1 MIEFRIGNKIEEL
14 KFNYRAK
21 WKADKLFSSE
31 DAEGNSAGNG
41 AAVVWVGLVS
51 EKSDS
56 ALLSALRAMTNY
68 SEEELVDAIEQNVEQ
83 AGGIEKLVEQFTKE
97 LEQSDFFRFAAKQFL
112 KQEEKSLDI
121 LKKRKS
127 KTDKDKENI
136 SSIEAAVQM
145 MKETL

>member
-1 MIEFRIGNKIEEL
+1 MIEFRIGNQIEEL
-14 KFNYRAK
+14 KFNYKAK

-56 ALLSALRAMTNY
+56 ALLSALRSMTNH
-68 SEEELVDAIEQNVEQ
+68 SEEELVDAIEQNAEQ

-121 LKKRKS
+121 LKKRKN

-136 SSIEAAVQM
+136 SSIEAAIQM